1 MSLMT
6 RKLRGVAMRWVT
18 SGLNMRGDVPL
29 RDGSLPRSTRRRSH
43 DVSIFPNLT
52 ARPRGILAILGL
64 APSRR
69 WPFLKWSIPY
79 RSARRMR
86 RAIGPGL
93 GATTTWIATDGTLPD
108 GDFGKIFNSTVGIHK
123 CLHYLPIYEATLFPL
138 RHRPVRMLEIGVHK
152 GGSLEMWRRYLHPD
166 SVVTGIDIDPD
177 CRRFD
182 NPSRNIHV
190 RIGSQQDLR
199 FLRHVTNE
207 LGPFDVIL
215 DDGSHAASHMVDSFR
230 FLFPTSLA
238 PGGIY
243 IVEDLCANY
252 WAPYR
257 DSRMSF
263 MDLIKWLIDG
273 MHAHYM
279 QMLSPY
285 EFKVGSESRREQLN
299 VPVATLLLEK
309 IEIYDSI
316 AVIHRSEQRKELPR
330 YVER

>member
-1 MSLMT
+1 MWLLT
-6 RKLRGVAMRWVT
+6 RKLRGVAMRLT
-18 SGLNMRGDVPL
+18 SSRLNIRGDA
-29 RDGSLPRSTRRRSH
+29 RSHDGGPPHSASYPSH
-43 DVSIFPNLT
+43 DVSIPPNLT
-52 ARPRGILAILGL
+52 ARVRSLLAILGVT
-64 APSRR
+64 PSRQ
-69 WPFLKWSIPY
+69 WPFIKWFIPY

-93 GATTTWIATDGTLPD
+93 GAVTTWTATDGAVPD
-108 GDFGKIFNSTVGIHK
+108 SDFEKIFNSTVGIHK
-123 CLHYLPIYEATLFPL
+123 CLHYLPIYEATLSPL
-138 RHRPVRMLEIGVHK
+138 RHRPVRMLEIGVHQ

-166 SVVTGIDIDPD
+166 SVVTGIDIDPA
-177 CRRFD
+177 CKRFD
-182 NPSRNIHV
+182 NPSHNIHV
-190 RIGSQQDLR
+190 RIGPQQDLR
-199 FLRHVTNE
+199 FLRQVTNE

-215 DDGSHAASHMVDSFR
+215 DDGSHTASHMVDSFR

-252 WAPYR
+252 WTPYR

-263 MDLIKWLIDG
+263 MDLIKWLIDA

-285 EFKVGSESRREQLN
+285 EFKVGAESRREQLN

-309 IEIYDSI
+309 LEIYDSI
-316 AVIHRSEQRKELPR
+316 AVIHRSKERKELPR